1 MMDKTESSN
10 HSFQRCVNESIDA
23 MIKDNIRYNAD
34 KSSTDYFETLMFSI
48 DGFSTFTVVLCF
60 VGLLISLPGLTAIV
74 WYEKYGN
81 HRNR

>member
-1 MMDKTESSN
+1 MMEETESSI
-10 HSFQRCVNESIDA
+10 HSFHQCVNESIDD
-23 MIKDNIRYNAD
+23 MIKGNIRYNAGD
-34 KSSTDYFETLMFSI
+34 SSADFFETLMFSI